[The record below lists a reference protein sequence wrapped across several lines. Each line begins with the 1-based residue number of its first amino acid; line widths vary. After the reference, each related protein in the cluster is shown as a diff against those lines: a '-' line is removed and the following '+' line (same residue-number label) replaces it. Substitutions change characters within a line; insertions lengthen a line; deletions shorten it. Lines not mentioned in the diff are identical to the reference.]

1 MGSCNFPFKFNRSW
15 LNDPDFILW
24 VSKRWPQLTPLS
36 SGNDLDLLTHK
47 LRSLKKDVKGWI
59 REKSSIMESKSIK
72 LDKDISSLLSGSSS
86 GILSHEE
93 QLSLTLLIS
102 KKKKLMDH
110 ILLTWQLKSRAKWA
124 LYGDSN
130 TKFFHTLASGRRNQN
145 TIWSLLDDEGHSIED
160 ETALKQL
167 GQSHFAHIFRDDKQT
182 CLLAQLKVVML
193 YPTMIT
199 HEEAPSLIQPITL
212 SEIEGALNS
221 FKKDRSPGLDGWPVE
236 FYLHFFDLL
245 GNELLSAVDCARVS
259 GCIPPSLN
267 STFLALIPKKENP
280 LTFAD
285 FKPISLCNL
294 LYKLISKVIVVWLKP
309 FLDSRISK
317 EQYGFLKNCRIVE
330 PIGIVQE
337 TLRTVKTK
345 NTCETKNTF
354 ALVLKL
360 DLVKAF
366 NRVNWSYIRL
376 ILIQIGVPL
385 LGVNWIMGC
394 LTSGNF
400 AVLINGIPSKFFSAS
415 RGIRQGCPL
424 SPLLFILVIEGLG
437 LLISDAKNHGLIRGI
452 KISSSLSLT
461 HLLFVDDVILLGT
474 GTLPEWIAFDVILST
489 FCKASRMNI
498 SADKS
503 CFLFNNVNDDTLI
516 DIARVLPYK
525 MEPIVSGFKY
535 LGYYLKPLG
544 YKVSDW
550 NWLIQKFENKIFHWS
565 HKLLSLGGRLI
576 LVQAVLSSIPVYWLG
591 LAPIPVSVLN
601 KLRSLT
607 FAFLWGSSGNN
618 HKYHLS
624 NWKHLSW
631 PKKNGGWG
639 IKNLH

>member
-1 MGSCNFPFKFNRSW
+1 
-15 LNDPDFILW
+15 
-24 VSKRWPQLTPLS
+24 
-36 SGNDLDLLTHK
+36 
-47 LRSLKKDVKGWI
+47 
-59 REKSSIMESKSIK
+59 
-72 LDKDISSLLSGSSS
+72 
-86 GILSHEE
+86 
-93 QLSLTLLIS
+93 
-102 KKKKLMDH
+102 
-110 ILLTWQLKSRAKWA
+110 
-124 LYGDSN
+124 
-130 TKFFHTLASGRRNQN
+130 
-145 TIWSLLDDEGHSIED
+145 
-160 ETALKQL
+160 
-167 GQSHFAHIFRDDKQT
+167 
-182 CLLAQLKVVML
+182 
-193 YPTMIT
+193 
-199 HEEAPSLIQPITL
+199 
-212 SEIEGALNS
+212 
-221 FKKDRSPGLDGWPVE
+221 
-236 FYLHFFDLL
+236 
-245 GNELLSAVDCARVS
+245 
-259 GCIPPSLN
+259 
-267 STFLALIPKKENP
+267 
-280 LTFAD
+280 
-285 FKPISLCNL
+285 

-317 EQYGFLKNCRIVE
+317 EQYGFLKNRRIVE

-345 NTCETKNTF
+345 NTCETKNTC

-366 NRVNWSYIRL
+366 DRVNWSYIRL
-376 ILIQIGVPL
+376 VLIQIGVPL

-394 LTSGNF
+394 LTSATF

-489 FCKASRMNI
+489 FCKASGMSI